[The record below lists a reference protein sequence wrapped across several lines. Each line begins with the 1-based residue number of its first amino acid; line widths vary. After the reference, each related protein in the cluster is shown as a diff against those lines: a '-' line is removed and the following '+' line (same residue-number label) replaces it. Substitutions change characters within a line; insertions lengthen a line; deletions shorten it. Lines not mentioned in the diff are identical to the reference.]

1 MGFKSEHIQIDGSL
15 NIDGSVFQWQQ
26 PFVGGGSGG
35 GGDVAWASG
44 NVGSNNQMITAG
56 GDGSIVSESNLTFDG
71 TTVGV
76 TGNIKLSN
84 DISVG
89 QNLFIDG
96 DIYNAGMDA
105 SVKSNVVYYDTTTKQ
120 LTYGIAPVTD
130 ISTLSIESYVNSSTY
145 YDSSLAYLKNHLTLS
160 EPSTGLSNYESQGIY
175 CTFVAA
181 NTISSF
187 YTGYVNTSG
196 RLALADADAS
206 NMMPAVALN
215 TTGASMT
222 AGNTYSVLIY
232 GVVYNSAWNF
242 TAGKQV
248 YVGLSGEVTS
258 TKPTAA
264 VDCVQVIGT
273 AISPDS
279 IIFNPSPDVIVLK

>member
-1 MGFKSEHIQIDGSL
+1 MLFRSGT
-15 NIDGSVFQWQQ
+15 SVK
-26 PFVGGGSGG
+26 VT
-35 GGDVAWASG
+35 G
-44 NVGSNNQMITAG
+44 NVNLTNDISIGNNGYFLPEKFLYFGSSFIRENSGKLILASSDTEIYAAN
-56 GDGSIVSESNLTFDG
+56 DLTFDAF
-71 TTVGV
+71 
-76 TGNIKLSN
+76 TGASYFLS
-84 DISVG
+84 SVNMATNASIG
-89 QNLFIDG
+89 QNLFVTG
-96 DIYNAGMDA
+96 EIYNPGMDA

-120 LTYGIAPVTD
+120 LTYGTAPTPD
-130 ISTLSIESYVNSSTY
+130 ISTLSIESYVNSSSY
-145 YDSSLAYLKNHLTLS
+145 YDGSLAYLKSHLTLS
-160 EPSTGLSNYESQGIY
+160 EPSTGLANYASQGIY

-181 NTISSF
+181 NTIGSF
-187 YTGYVNTSG
+187 STGYVNTSG

-232 GVVYNSAWNF
+232 GIVYNSAWNF
-242 TAGKQV
+242 TIGKQV

-264 VDCVQVIGT
+264 IDCVQVIGT

-279 IIFNPSPDVIVLK
+279 IIFNPSPDFIVLK